1 MPPKGRTKSAGSKLA
16 WESELVAAELND
28 SEWSTQVHYILGDTP
43 QATAETCERLNKAQV
58 TRERFSI
65 LTAEYILASIQD
77 KKNRPTSAKFSEV
90 FDSCKHVET
99 GADIT
104 DINDLG
110 PVQLARLVKFFLLRQ
125 KDLDLT
131 RIQAKTDKAA
141 AKANDASKGKKT
153 PPAAGKGKRSA
164 SAKKVYLV
172 VSMIR

>member
-77 KKNRPTSAKFSEV
+77 SGFDILTSAILTSTFCSPTLNFALFRQIECSEFILLAIACVNRTKRTDPPVPSSAKF
-90 FDSCKHVET
+90 
-99 GADIT
+99 
-104 DINDLG
+104 
-110 PVQLARLVKFFLLRQ
+110 
-125 KDLDLT
+125 LT
-131 RIQAKTDKAA
+131 R
-141 AKANDASKGKKT
+141 ANTSKRAPT
-153 PPAAGKGKRSA
+153 SPTLMISVRFSSPVWSSFSSCVKRIS
-164 SAKKVYLV
+164 
-172 VSMIR
+172 I